1 MIISTTPFRISLAG
15 GGTDL
20 EKYCSNYQGKVI
32 GFAINKYC
40 NLFFRYGND
49 LMNYNYR
56 IVYSKTELVDKINHI
71 KHPAVK
77 YVSKYYKIKK
87 HFDLLHN
94 GDLPAKSGIGS
105 SSSFTVGLCNIFRS
119 LSNKKP
125 DKYHLASEAILI
137 EQKKMKEIVG
147 SQDQVFAT
155 YGGFNKIIFSKDKFE
170 INKIILRDGIKKII
184 SKNFLLMS
192 TGQFRFAEKIEKEKI
207 NYLENKI
214 EYFHKIKSCADE
226 MDKNF
231 NSSITNINLKSV
243 GEIMDFSWKLKKNLA
258 KNVSNP
264 FFDELYKEAID
275 QGAYGGKLLGA
286 GGGGFFLFILP
297 SQKVNSFK
305 KYFKKFKFIDYSISE
320 EGSKILEN
328 SM

>member
-1 MIISTTPFRISLAG
+1 
-15 GGTDL
+15 
-20 EKYCSNYQGKVI
+20 
-32 GFAINKYC
+32 
-40 NLFFRYGND
+40 
-49 LMNYNYR
+49 
-56 IVYSKTELVDKINHI
+56 
-71 KHPAVK
+71 
-77 YVSKYYKIKK
+77 
-87 HFDLLHN
+87 
-94 GDLPAKSGIGS
+94 
-105 SSSFTVGLCNIFRS
+105 
-119 LSNKKP
+119 
-125 DKYHLASEAILI
+125 
-137 EQKKMKEIVG
+137 
-147 SQDQVFAT
+147 
-155 YGGFNKIIFSKDKFE
+155 
-170 INKIILRDGIKKII
+170 
-184 SKNFLLMS
+184 MS